1 MKIKG
6 KLKNLK
12 KTTKDFNK
20 IKKKLNSNFRKAF
33 MDINCMSFK
42 ALRL

>member
-33 MDINCMSFK
+33 KDRPNLYFQMK
-42 ALRL
+42 

>member
-12 KTTKDFNK
+12 KITKDYIK
-20 IKKKLNSNFRKAF
+20 IKKKLNSNFRKVSKDRPKLYF
-33 MDINCMSFK
+33 QVK
-42 ALRL
+42 